1 MRRTYIIGLIVLESV
16 PSSIHMHELAVYIEL
31 EIQAIYAYRITW
43 CQINHPWADIVP
55 NENLSHFTLCNM
67 NRPILKTVCIM

>member
-31 EIQAIYAYRITW
+31 
-43 CQINHPWADIVP
+43 
-55 NENLSHFTLCNM
+55 
-67 NRPILKTVCIM
+67 